1 MKKIAYL
8 LSVYLFCLLP
18 KLQAQ
23 DIDFPLSLSE
33 IEKYESRIRI
43 QRLPAVTITHADAY
57 KIRTRQPVYS
67 PRIKEIVLDIINMDG
82 PTAELEYH
90 NLKQMVNGK

>member
-43 QRLPAVTITHADAY
+43 QSLFSSDKRDCA
-57 KIRTRQPVYS
+57 
-67 PRIKEIVLDIINMDG
+67 
-82 PTAELEYH
+82 
-90 NLKQMVNGK
+90 

>member
-43 QRLPAVTITHADAY
+43 LCRLCQIPHDNQYILLGQ
-57 KIRTRQPVYS
+57 KRLCLI
-67 PRIKEIVLDIINMDG
+67 
-82 PTAELEYH
+82 
-90 NLKQMVNGK
+90 

>member
-1 MKKIAYL
+1 MRKIAYL

-23 DIDFPLSLSE
+23 DIDFPLLPSE

-43 QRLPAVTITHADAY
+43 QRLPAVAITHADAY
-57 KIRTRQPVYS
+57 KNQ
-67 PRIKEIVLDIINMDG
+67 D
-82 PTAELEYH
+82 TAAYIFSSD
-90 NLKQMVNGK
+90 KRDCA

>member
-57 KIRTRQPVYS
+57 KSGHDNQYILLGQKRLCL
-67 PRIKEIVLDIINMDG
+67 I
-82 PTAELEYH
+82 
-90 NLKQMVNGK
+90 

>member
-23 DIDFPLSLSE
+23 DIDFPLLPSDTGSFKLSKISL
-33 IEKYESRIRI
+33 
-43 QRLPAVTITHADAY
+43 LCFWVF
-57 KIRTRQPVYS
+57 
-67 PRIKEIVLDIINMDG
+67 
-82 PTAELEYH
+82 
-90 NLKQMVNGK
+90 

>member
-1 MKKIAYL
+1 MRKIAYL

-23 DIDFPLSLSE
+23 DIDFPLLPSE

-43 QRLPAVTITHADAY
+43 QRLPAVSYHPCGRLQNQDTAAY
-57 KIRTRQPVYS
+57 IFSSDKR
-67 PRIKEIVLDIINMDG
+67 DC
-82 PTAELEYH
+82 A
-90 NLKQMVNGK
+90 

>member
-57 KIRTRQPVYS
+57 KTGHGSLYILLGQKRLCL
-67 PRIKEIVLDIINMDG
+67 I
-82 PTAELEYH
+82 
-90 NLKQMVNGK
+90 

>member
-33 IEKYESRIRI
+33 IEKYESRIRKGFP
-43 QRLPAVTITHADAY
+43 LSPSPM
-57 KIRTRQPVYS
+57 RT
-67 PRIKEIVLDIINMDG
+67 
-82 PTAELEYH
+82 PTKSGHDNQYIL
-90 NLKQMVNGK
+90 LG

>member
-33 IEKYESRIRI
+33 IESMR
-43 QRLPAVTITHADAY
+43 AASAY
-57 KIRTRQPVYS
+57 KGFPLSPSPMRTLQNQDTTTSIFSSDKR
-67 PRIKEIVLDIINMDG
+67 DC
-82 PTAELEYH
+82 A
-90 NLKQMVNGK
+90 

>member
-23 DIDFPLSLSE
+23 DIDFPLSLSPRFSVIMLLLRSSE
-33 IEKYESRIRI
+33 CSAAPCP
-43 QRLPAVTITHADAY
+43 Q
-57 KIRTRQPVYS
+57 KIMQ
-67 PRIKEIVLDIINMDG
+67 
-82 PTAELEYH
+82 A
-90 NLKQMVNGK
+90 

>member
-33 IEKYESRIRI
+33 IEKYESRFPLSPSPMRTPTKSGHDNQYILLG
-43 QRLPAVTITHADAY
+43 QKRLCLI
-57 KIRTRQPVYS
+57 
-67 PRIKEIVLDIINMDG
+67 
-82 PTAELEYH
+82 
-90 NLKQMVNGK
+90 

>member
-33 IEKYESRIRI
+33 IEKQDTTTSIFSSDKRDC
-43 QRLPAVTITHADAY
+43 A
-57 KIRTRQPVYS
+57 
-67 PRIKEIVLDIINMDG
+67 
-82 PTAELEYH
+82 
-90 NLKQMVNGK
+90 

>member
-43 QRLPAVTITHADAY
+43 QSIIGKTKCERY
-57 KIRTRQPVYS
+57 KKRNAIIRV
-67 PRIKEIVLDIINMDG
+67 
-82 PTAELEYH
+82 
-90 NLKQMVNGK
+90 

>member
-33 IEKYESRIRI
+33 IEKYEASF
-43 QRLPAVTITHADAY
+43 
-57 KIRTRQPVYS
+57 S
-67 PRIKEIVLDIINMDG
+67 
-82 PTAELEYH
+82 
-90 NLKQMVNGK
+90 LKSWLL

>member
-43 QRLPAVTITHADAY
+43 QRLPAVTITQY
-57 KIRTRQPVYS
+57 ILLGQKRLCLI
-67 PRIKEIVLDIINMDG
+67 
-82 PTAELEYH
+82 
-90 NLKQMVNGK
+90 

>member
-23 DIDFPLSLSE
+23 DIDFS
-33 IEKYESRIRI
+33 
-43 QRLPAVTITHADAY
+43 AVTVGNR
-57 KIRTRQPVYS
+57 KV
-67 PRIKEIVLDIINMDG
+67 
-82 PTAELEYH
+82 
-90 NLKQMVNGK
+90 

>member
-43 QRLPAVTITHADAY
+43 QRLPAVTITPCGRLQNQDTTTSIFSSDKRDCA
-57 KIRTRQPVYS
+57 
-67 PRIKEIVLDIINMDG
+67 
-82 PTAELEYH
+82 
-90 NLKQMVNGK
+90 

>member
-43 QRLPAVTITHADAY
+43 QRLPAVTTPM
-57 KIRTRQPVYS
+57 RT
-67 PRIKEIVLDIINMDG
+67 
-82 PTAELEYH
+82 PTKSGHDNQYIL
-90 NLKQMVNGK
+90 LGQKRLCLI

>member
-43 QRLPAVTITHADAY
+43 QNQDTTTSIFSSDKRDCA
-57 KIRTRQPVYS
+57 
-67 PRIKEIVLDIINMDG
+67 
-82 PTAELEYH
+82 
-90 NLKQMVNGK
+90 